1 METYGKKKKN
11 ALMGSFASLR
21 NNQQI
26 KAKKSRASKR
36 ESSTRQLSAF
46 HSPAGTAEQQS
57 VGETPSEDN
66 GELTDEIA
74 INEPRDKPTAIENT
88 LPQLPSLNFSEN
100 EMCITGKSTV
110 TDTDYFN
117 GTAKP
122 SLHLRKNSAPPIPR
136 KSSKRQSALNK
147 TSRRRSPTKESQNRR
162 FPKGPILR
170 ASGGLDEQP
179 RLIDSPS
186 DPNAINTSVAQTF
199 KAMEELK
206 PGSTNTLVV
215 EKKRRLKAGTFLK
228 VKNVLQGSFRRRKN
242 DNSRENHLVQP
253 PFVNPPTIQEHPDRR
268 PESLDGTDP
277 RLNQVQ
283 NLKENS
289 RLQKMTGNLKIP
301 RKPLNSD
308 VRSFHSQNSAL
319 TDPFTEPSSSSE
331 QVMQPSTLSSQT
343 PEIGS
348 APEFSSLDRTNKKSS
363 VHQSNRDFDDLDSLL
378 TSSPLA
384 QSTPRLRLVCNHT
397 DPDRA
402 RRMHKVD
409 AGSPSVLDH
418 NTFAEDSEIYQGM
431 LAGSPIKP
439 REQTQPEHL
448 RNIVQHVGLLREKTV
463 NNFVAAVQTLSGS
476 TSDSGFAPLNRKWK
490 KNPSPSKARL
500 EELSR
505 RLPYFP
511 DPEPILYRSH
521 KHKDSKD
528 INKATFASREKRKTD
543 DQENKELLEG
553 LLTSDED
560 EQSLEHGTEEE
571 FSQNPQAFNRAST
584 SLPLI
589 NLSSRPIS
597 LSQSSPTL
605 GVEGLEVRASAQP
618 RNLMDQDDSM
628 MDLDELQS
636 VQESSPPQ
644 TFYDNVGNGDLIE
657 WDETMYDVGMR
668 HH

>member
-26 KAKKSRASKR
+26 KAKKNRASKR

-46 HSPAGTAEQQS
+46 HSSVDNEEQQP
-57 VGETPSEDN
+57 VREAPSEDN
-66 GELTDEIA
+66 SGLVDEIA
-74 INEPRDKPTAIENT
+74 INEPRDKSTAIENT

-100 EMCITGKSTV
+100 EMCITDKSTSI
-110 TDTDYFN
+110 DTGYSN
-117 GTAKP
+117 GTAKS
-122 SLHLRKNSAPPIPR
+122 SLHARKSSAPPIPR

-147 TSRRRSPTKESQNRR
+147 TSRRRSPTKESQSRR
-162 FPKGPILR
+162 FPKGPIIR
-170 ASGGLDEQP
+170 TSSGLDEQSN
-179 RLIDSPS
+179 LIVSPS
-186 DPNAINTSVAQTF
+186 DPNAVNPSVAQTF

-215 EKKRRLKAGTFLK
+215 EKKRRLKAGAFLK

-242 DNSRENHLVQP
+242 DNSQENHLVQP
-253 PFVNPPTIQEHPDRR
+253 PFVNSPIIQEQPSRR
-268 PESLDGTDP
+268 PESLSGTDL
-277 RLNQVQ
+277 RLNEVQ

-289 RLQKMTGNLKIP
+289 KLQKMTGNLKIP

-319 TDPFTEPSSSSE
+319 TDPFTEPPSSSE
-331 QVMQPSTLSSQT
+331 QVMQPSTFSSQM

-348 APEFSSLDRTNKKSS
+348 APEFSSLHRTNNKSS
-363 VHQSNRDFDDLDSLL
+363 AHQSNRDFDDLDSLL

-397 DPDRA
+397 DPDRT

-431 LAGSPIKP
+431 LG
-439 REQTQPEHL
+439 
-448 RNIVQHVGLLREKTV
+448 HVGLLREKTV

-505 RLPYFP
+505 RLPHFP
-511 DPEPILYRSH
+511 DPEPILYRTH

-553 LLTSDED
+553 LLTSDD
-560 EQSLEHGTEEE
+560 EERSECDDKSVDI
-571 FSQNPQAFNRAST
+571 FA
-584 SLPLI
+584 LI

-605 GVEGLEVRASAQP
+605 GVEGLEVRVSARP

-636 VQESSPPQ
+636 VQDSPPSQ

-657 WDETMYDVGMR
+657 F
-668 HH
+668 

>member
-26 KAKKSRASKR
+26 KAKKNRASKR

-46 HSPAGTAEQQS
+46 HSSVDNEEQQP
-57 VGETPSEDN
+57 VREAPSEDN
-66 GELTDEIA
+66 SGLVDEIA
-74 INEPRDKPTAIENT
+74 INEPRDKSTAIENT

-100 EMCITGKSTV
+100 EMCITDKSTAI
-110 TDTDYFN
+110 DTGYSN
-117 GTAKP
+117 GTAKS
-122 SLHLRKNSAPPIPR
+122 SLHARKSSAPPIPR

-147 TSRRRSPTKESQNRR
+147 TSRRRSPTKESQSRR
-162 FPKGPILR
+162 FPKGPIIR
-170 ASGGLDEQP
+170 TSSGLDEQSN
-179 RLIDSPS
+179 LIVSPS
-186 DPNAINTSVAQTF
+186 DPNAVNPSVAQTF

-215 EKKRRLKAGTFLK
+215 EKKRRLKAGAFLK

-242 DNSRENHLVQP
+242 DNSQENHLVQP
-253 PFVNPPTIQEHPDRR
+253 PFVNSPIIQEQPSRR
-268 PESLDGTDP
+268 PESLSGTDL
-277 RLNQVQ
+277 RLNEVQ
-283 NLKENS
+283 NFKENS
-289 RLQKMTGNLKIP
+289 KLQKMTGNLKIP

-319 TDPFTEPSSSSE
+319 TDPFTEPPSSSE
-331 QVMQPSTLSSQT
+331 QVMQPSTFSSQM

-348 APEFSSLDRTNKKSS
+348 APEFSSLHRTNNKSS
-363 VHQSNRDFDDLDSLL
+363 AHQSNRDFDDLDSLL

-397 DPDRA
+397 DPDRT

-431 LAGSPIKP
+431 LGGSPVRTK
-439 REQTQPEHL
+439 EQTQPEHL
-448 RNIVQHVGLLREKTV
+448 RNLVQHVGLLREKTV

-511 DPEPILYRSH
+511 DPEPILYRTH

-553 LLTSDED
+553 LLTSDD
-560 EQSLEHGTEEE
+560 EERSECEGEEEE
-571 FSQNPQAFNRAST
+571 FSQNPQAMTRAST

-597 LSQSSPTL
+597 LSQSSLTL
-605 GVEGLEVRASAQP
+605 GVEGLEVRVSARH

-636 VQESSPPQ
+636 VQDSPPSQ

-657 WDETMYDVGMR
+657 F
-668 HH
+668 

>member
-1 METYGKKKKN
+1 METYGKKKNN

-26 KAKKSRASKR
+26 KAKKNRAGKR

-46 HSPAGTAEQQS
+46 HPPVGTEEQQS
-57 VGETPSEDN
+57 VRETPSEDN
-66 GELTDEIA
+66 GGSTDEIA
-74 INEPRDKPTAIENT
+74 INEPRDKSTAIENT

-100 EMCITGKSTV
+100 EMCITGKNTL
-110 TDTDYFN
+110 TDTDFSN
-117 GTAKP
+117 GTDKP
-122 SLHLRKNSAPPIPR
+122 SLHSRKDSAPPIPR
-136 KSSKRQSALNK
+136 KSSKRRSALNK
-147 TSRRRSPTKESQNRR
+147 TSRRRSPTKESQTRR
-162 FPKGPILR
+162 FPKGPILQT
-170 ASGGLDEQP
+170 SSGLDEQS
-179 RLIDSPS
+179 RLIVSPS
-186 DPNAINTSVAQTF
+186 DPNAINASVAQTF

-215 EKKRRLKAGTFLK
+215 EKKRRLKTGAFLK

-242 DNSRENHLVQP
+242 DIMQENHLVQS
-253 PFVNPPTIQEHPDRR
+253 PFVNTPTIQEQPDRL
-268 PESLDGTDP
+268 PESLSGTE
-277 RLNQVQ
+277 LKINEVQ
-283 NLKENS
+283 NSNENS
-289 RLQKMTGNLKIP
+289 NLQKMTGNLKIP

-319 TDPFTEPSSSSE
+319 TDPFTEPQSSSE
-331 QVMQPSTLSSQT
+331 QVMQPQTFSSQI
-343 PEIGS
+343 PEIES
-348 APEFSSLDRTNKKSS
+348 APEFSSLARTNKKPSAQ
-363 VHQSNRDFDDLDSLL
+363 QSNRDFDDLDSLL

-397 DPDRA
+397 DPDRT

-418 NTFAEDSEIYQGM
+418 NAFAEDSEVYQGM
-431 LAGSPIKP
+431 LAGSPVRLKD
-439 REQTQPEHL
+439 QSQPEHL
-448 RNIVQHVGLLREKTV
+448 RNLVQHVGLLREKTV

-476 TSDSGFAPLNRKWK
+476 TSDSGFSPLNRKWK
-490 KNPSPSKARL
+490 KNPSPSKERL

-511 DPEPILYRSH
+511 DPEPFLYRSH

-560 EQSLEHGTEEE
+560 EQSQAAEEE
-571 FSQNPQAFNRAST
+571 ESCQSPRVLSRASA

-589 NLSSRPIS
+589 SFSSRPVS
-597 LSQSSPTL
+597 FSQSSPTL
-605 GVEGLEVRASAQP
+605 GVEGLEVRASTQP

-636 VQESSPPQ
+636 VQEFSPPQ

-657 WDETMYDVGMR
+657 F
-668 HH
+668 

>member
-26 KAKKSRASKR
+26 RAKKNRASKR

-46 HSPAGTAEQQS
+46 HSPVGAEEQQS
-57 VGETPSEDN
+57 ARETPSEDN
-66 GELTDEIA
+66 GGSIDEIA
-74 INEPRDKPTAIENT
+74 INEPHDNPATIENT

-100 EMCITGKSTV
+100 EMCITDKNTV
-110 TDTDYFN
+110 TDTDFST

-122 SLHLRKNSAPPIPR
+122 SLHSRKNSAPPIPR
-136 KSSKRQSALNK
+136 KSSKRQFALNK
-147 TSRRRSPTKESQNRR
+147 TSRRRSPTKESQTRR
-162 FPKGPILR
+162 FPRGPILR
-170 ASGGLDEQP
+170 TSGGLDEQP
-179 RLIDSPS
+179 RLTVSPS
-186 DPNAINTSVAQTF
+186 DPNVINSSVAQTF

-228 VKNVLQGSFRRRKN
+228 VKNVLQGSFRHRKN
-242 DNSRENHLVQP
+242 DNSQEDHLVQP
-253 PFVNPPTIQEHPDRR
+253 PFVNSPTIQEQPDRH
-268 PESLDGTDP
+268 PESLSGTDL
-277 RLNQVQ
+277 RLNEAQ
-283 NLKENS
+283 NSKEDS
-289 RLQKMTGNLKIP
+289 KLQKIAGNLKIP

-319 TDPFTEPSSSSE
+319 TDPFTEPPSSGE
-331 QVMQPSTLSSQT
+331 QVMQPSTFGSQM

-348 APEFSSLDRTNKKSS
+348 APEYSSLDRANQKSS
-363 VHQSNRDFDDLDSLL
+363 AHQSNRDFDDLDSLL

-397 DPDRA
+397 DPDRT

-418 NTFAEDSEIYQGM
+418 NAFAEDSELYKGM
-431 LAGSPIKP
+431 LADSPVKSKD
-439 REQTQPEHL
+439 QSQPEHL
-448 RNIVQHVGLLREKTV
+448 RNLVQHVGLFREKTV

-476 TSDSGFAPLNRKWK
+476 TSDSGFAPLARKWK

-553 LLTSDED
+553 LLTSNKN
-560 EQSLEHGTEEE
+560 EQSQASEAEEE
-571 FSQNPQAFNRAST
+571 ELSQSPRALRRVST
-584 SLPLI
+584 SSPLI
-589 NLSSRPIS
+589 NLSSRPVS

-605 GVEGLEVRASAQP
+605 GVEGLEVRAFAQP

-644 TFYDNVGNGDLIE
+644 TFYDNVGNGDLIKF
-657 WDETMYDVGMR
+657 
-668 HH
+668 

>member
-26 KAKKSRASKR
+26 KAKKNRASKR
-36 ESSTRQLSAF
+36 ESSTRQLAAF
-46 HSPAGTAEQQS
+46 HSPAGTEEQQP
-57 VGETPSEDN
+57 VREAPNEDD
-66 GELTDEIA
+66 GGSIDEIA
-74 INEPRDKPTAIENT
+74 INEPRDKPTTTENT

-110 TDTDYFN
+110 ADTDFSN
-117 GTAKP
+117 GTAKA
-122 SLHLRKNSAPPIPR
+122 SLHSRKSSAPPIPR

-147 TSRRRSPTKESQNRR
+147 TSRRRSPTKESQTRR

-170 ASGGLDEQP
+170 TSGGLDEQS
-179 RLIDSPS
+179 RLIVSPS
-186 DPNAINTSVAQTF
+186 DPNVINASVAQTF

-215 EKKRRLKAGTFLK
+215 EKKRRLKAGAFLK

-242 DNSRENHLVQP
+242 DNGQENYLVQP
-253 PFVNPPTIQEHPDRR
+253 PFVNSPTIQEHPDRR
-268 PESLDGTDP
+268 PEPLSDTDLG
-277 RLNQVQ
+277 LNEVQ
-283 NLKENS
+283 NLNENS
-289 RLQKMTGNLKIP
+289 KLQKMTGNLKIP

-319 TDPFTEPSSSSE
+319 TDPFTESPSSSG
-331 QVMQPSTLSSQT
+331 QVIQPSTFGSQM
-343 PEIGS
+343 PETGS

-363 VHQSNRDFDDLDSLL
+363 AYQSNTDFDDLDSLL

-397 DPDRA
+397 DPDRT
-402 RRMHKVD
+402 RRMYKVD

-418 NTFAEDSEIYQGM
+418 NAFAEDSEVYQGM

-439 REQTQPEHL
+439 RDQAQPEHL
-448 RNIVQHVGLLREKTV
+448 RNLVQHVGLLREKTV

-553 LLTSDED
+553 LLTSDE
-560 EQSLEHGTEEE
+560 EEPNPSQEYEAETEEL
-571 FSQNPQAFNRAST
+571 SQSPRELARSSA

-597 LSQSSPTL
+597 LSQSSPTF

-644 TFYDNVGNGDLIE
+644 TFYDDVGNGDLIE
-657 WDETMYDVGMR
+657 F
-668 HH
+668 

>member
-1 METYGKKKKN
+1 M
-11 ALMGSFASLR
+11 
-21 NNQQI
+21 
-26 KAKKSRASKR
+26 
-36 ESSTRQLSAF
+36 
-46 HSPAGTAEQQS
+46 
-57 VGETPSEDN
+57 
-66 GELTDEIA
+66 
-74 INEPRDKPTAIENT
+74 
-88 LPQLPSLNFSEN
+88 
-100 EMCITGKSTV
+100 
-110 TDTDYFN
+110 
-117 GTAKP
+117 
-122 SLHLRKNSAPPIPR
+122 
-136 KSSKRQSALNK
+136 
-147 TSRRRSPTKESQNRR
+147 
-162 FPKGPILR
+162 
-170 ASGGLDEQP
+170 
-179 RLIDSPS
+179 
-186 DPNAINTSVAQTF
+186 
-199 KAMEELK
+199 
-206 PGSTNTLVV
+206 
-215 EKKRRLKAGTFLK
+215 
-228 VKNVLQGSFRRRKN
+228 
-242 DNSRENHLVQP
+242 
-253 PFVNPPTIQEHPDRR
+253 
-268 PESLDGTDP
+268 
-277 RLNQVQ
+277 Q

-289 RLQKMTGNLKIP
+289 KLQKMTGNLKIP

-319 TDPFTEPSSSSE
+319 TDPFTEPPSSSE
-331 QVMQPSTLSSQT
+331 QVMQPSTFSSQM

-348 APEFSSLDRTNKKSS
+348 APEFSSLHRTNNKSS
-363 VHQSNRDFDDLDSLL
+363 AHQSNRDFDDLDSLL

-397 DPDRA
+397 DPDRT

-431 LAGSPIKP
+431 LGGSPVRTK
-439 REQTQPEHL
+439 EQTQPEHL
-448 RNIVQHVGLLREKTV
+448 RNLVQHVGLLREKTV

-511 DPEPILYRSH
+511 DPEPILYRTH

-553 LLTSDED
+553 LLTSDD
-560 EQSLEHGTEEE
+560 EERSECEGEEEE
-571 FSQNPQAFNRAST
+571 FSQNPQAMTRAST

-605 GVEGLEVRASAQP
+605 GVEGLEVRVSARP

-636 VQESSPPQ
+636 VQDSPPSQ

-657 WDETMYDVGMR
+657 F
-668 HH
+668 

>member
-26 KAKKSRASKR
+26 KANKSRASNR

-46 HSPAGTAEQQS
+46 HSPAGTEEQQS

-66 GELTDEIA
+66 GGSTDEIA
-74 INEPRDKPTAIENT
+74 INEPRDKPMAVENA

-110 TDTDYFN
+110 TDTDFN

-122 SLHLRKNSAPPIPR
+122 SLHSRKNPAPPIPR
-136 KSSKRQSALNK
+136 KSSKRQTALNK
-147 TSRRRSPTKESQNRR
+147 TSRRRSPTKESQTRR

-170 ASGGLDEQP
+170 ASGGLDEQS
-179 RLIDSPS
+179 RLIVSPS
-186 DPNAINTSVAQTF
+186 DPNTINTSVAQTF

-242 DNSRENHLVQP
+242 DNSQENHLVQP
-253 PFVNPPTIQEHPDRR
+253 PFVNPPTIQEQPDRR
-268 PESLDGTDP
+268 SESLNGTDL
-277 RLNQVQ
+277 RLNEVQ

-289 RLQKMTGNLKIP
+289 RLQKMTENLKIP

-319 TDPFTEPSSSSE
+319 TDPFTEPPSSSE
-331 QVMQPSTLSSQT
+331 QVMQLSTFSNQM

-348 APEFSSLDRTNKKSS
+348 APKFPSIDRATKKSS
-363 VHQSNRDFDDLDSLL
+363 AHQSNRDFDDLDSLL

-397 DPDRA
+397 DPDRT

-418 NTFAEDSEIYQGM
+418 DTFAEDSEVYQGM
-431 LAGSPIKP
+431 LAGSPIKL
-439 REQTQPEHL
+439 REQAQPEHL

-511 DPEPILYRSH
+511 DPEPILYRNH

-528 INKATFASREKRKTD
+528 INKETFASREKRKTD

-560 EQSLEHGTEEE
+560 EQSSEHGTEEE
-571 FSQNPQAFNRAST
+571 EFSQKLQTLNRAST

-605 GVEGLEVRASAQP
+605 GVEGLEVRVSAQP

-657 WDETMYDVGMR
+657 F
-668 HH
+668 